1 MPSLSHES
9 LALLFKNRPPLAA
22 EILHNALKV
31 DIPDY
36 EEIRVE
42 SGDLTEWNPAEF
54 RADAVVVFEA
64 ATPVLAVVV
73 EIQLGRDQG
82 KRWSWPVYLAGLRAR
97 TRCPA
102 ILLVICADAAVGDW
116 CAEPID
122 LGHPGWTLTP
132 LVLKPEAVPVVTD
145 VAEAVRAPEL
155 AVLSTM
161 THGAAYDR
169 ARMFH
174 ALLSALATIE
184 DGDRAKLYIDIVLAA
199 LPETPATELEA
210 IVRSDTSP
218 YKSDAFRRTYAEGE
232 ASGEAKGVAKGETKG
247 RVETLLQVLE
257 ARGVMVPDEARER
270 ITACTDVAQIEAWV
284 KRSVIVRTVDALFD

>member
-1 MPSLSHES
+1 MPSLEHES
-9 LALLFKNRPPLAA
+9 LATLFHNRPGLAA

-36 EEIRVE
+36 KTVRLQ

-64 ATPVLAVVV
+64 ASPVLAVVV
-73 EIQLGRDQG
+73 EIQLRRDAG

-102 ILLVICADAAVGDW
+102 ILLVICSEAGVGDW

-145 VAEAVRAPEL
+145 VEEATRAPEL
-155 AVLSTM
+155 AVLSTI
-161 THGAAYDR
+161 THGAAYNR

-174 ALLSALATIE
+174 ALLSALGAID
-184 DGDRAKLYIDIVLAA
+184 DGDRAKMYFDIVLAA
-199 LPETPATELEA
+199 LPETPAAELEA
-210 IVRSDTSP
+210 IMRSDTSP
-218 YKSDAFRRTYAEGE
+218 YKSDLLRSTYADGE
-232 ASGEAKGVAKGETKG
+232 ANGEIKG
-247 RVETLLQVLE
+247 RVDTLLQVLE
-257 ARGVMVPDEARER
+257 ARDSAVPSEARER

-284 KRSVIVRTVDALFD
+284 KRAVIVRTVDALFD

>member
-1 MPSLSHES
+1 MPSLEHES
-9 LALLFKNRPPLAA
+9 LALLFKNRPSLAA
-22 EILHNALKV
+22 EVLHNALKV
-31 DIPDY
+31 DIPEY
-36 EEIRVE
+36 KAVRVE
-42 SGDLTEWNPAEF
+42 SGDLTEWSPAEF

-64 ATPVLAVVV
+64 ASPVLAVVV
-73 EIQLGRDQG
+73 EIQLGRDPG

-102 ILLVICADAAVGDW
+102 ILLVICSEATVGDW
-116 CAEPID
+116 CAEPIE

-145 VAEAVRAPEL
+145 AVEAVRAPEL

-174 ALLSALATIE
+174 ALLSALGAMG

-199 LPETPATELEA
+199 LPETPAAELEG
-210 IVRSDTSP
+210 IMRSDTSP
-218 YKSDAFRRTYAEGE
+218 YKSDLLRSTYTE
-232 ASGEAKGVAKGETKG
+232 GETKG
-247 RVETLLQVLE
+247 KAEGKVEGKAETLLQVLE
-257 ARGVMVPDEARER
+257 ARGVPVPSEARAR

-284 KRSVIVRTVDALFD
+284 KRAVIVRTVDALFD

>member
-9 LALLFKNRPPLAA
+9 LALLFKNRPALAA

-31 DIPDY
+31 DIPGY
-36 EEIRVE
+36 KAVRVE
-42 SGDLTEWNPAEF
+42 SDDLTEWNPAEF

-64 ATPVLAVVV
+64 DSPVLAVVV

-102 ILLVICADAAVGDW
+102 ILLVICTDAAVGDW
-116 CAEPID
+116 CAEPIG

-145 VAEAVRAPEL
+145 AAEAVRAPEL

-174 ALLSALATIE
+174 ALLSALARME

-199 LPETPATELEA
+199 LPETPAAELEA
-210 IVRSDTSP
+210 FVRSDTSP
-218 YKSDAFRRTYAEGE
+218 YKSEAFRRTYAEGE
-232 ASGEAKGVAKGETKG
+232 AEGEVKGEVKG
-247 RVETLLQVLE
+247 RVSTLLQVLE

>member
-9 LALLFKNRPPLAA
+9 LALLFKNRPALAA

-36 EEIRVE
+36 KAVRVE
-42 SGDLTEWNPAEF
+42 SGDLTEWSPAEF

-64 ATPVLAVVV
+64 ASPVLAVVV
-73 EIQLGRDQG
+73 EIQLGRDQD

-102 ILLVICADAAVGDW
+102 VLLVICADAAIGDW
-116 CAEPID
+116 CAEPIE

-145 VAEAVRAPEL
+145 AAEAVRAPEL

-161 THGAAYDR
+161 THGAAYNR
-169 ARMFH
+169 ARIFH
-174 ALLSALATIE
+174 ALLCAVAAME
-184 DGDRAKLYIDIVLAA
+184 DGDRAELYIDVVLAA
-199 LPETPATELEA
+199 LPEAPATELEA
-210 IVRSDTSP
+210 MMRSDTSP

-232 ASGEAKGVAKGETKG
+232 AEGEVKGEVRG
-247 RVETLLQVLE
+247 RVRTLLQVLD
-257 ARGVMVPDEARER
+257 ARGVPVPDEARER

-284 KRSVIVRTVDALFD
+284 KRSVIVRTVDALFE